1 MVNNDLGIF
10 LAIEYNVSEF
20 SEYVKMV
27 NLAKLIL
34 VLLIREMLDFLP
46 D

>member
-1 MVNNDLGIF
+1 MVNNEFGIF
-10 LAIEYNVSEF
+10 LTVEDTVNEF
-20 SEYVKMV
+20 SEYLKMV

-34 VLLIREMLDFLP
+34 VLLIREMLDFLQ

>member
-1 MVNNDLGIF
+1 MVNNDFGIF
-10 LAIEYNVSEF
+10 LVVEDTVSEF

-34 VLLIREMLDFLP
+34 VFLIREMIAFLQ